1 MTMAIGSSLDREDAV
16 ATEIAASRIGK
27 LERVPLRQ
35 VWRHEEYDLT
45 AWLEENPDVLRDA
58 IGIDFVKLEREVGAG
73 SFRVDLRGEDK
84 DGGIVIV
91 ENQLGRSDHDHL
103 GKLLTYLA
111 VLDARVAVWI
121 VADPRPEHVSAV
133 SWLNQSGLAQFFL
146 LKLEAVRIG
155 NSDPAPLLTRIT
167 GPSEEV
173 VQAGDTKKQL
183 AERHVERQEFW
194 TELLARS
201 RPRTKLF
208 AKVSAS
214 RDNWLQTGSGRSGIT
229 FMYTIWEEQ
238 AAADLW
244 IGLSEE
250 AESRQ
255 VFEGLYRRRP
265 EIEERFGEQLDWQ
278 PLEGRKGSRI
288 RKMIVIGGYRSE
300 EPMRSQAID
309 ALIDAMIRL
318 EHAVRPYLPVTAA
331 RL

>member
-214 RDNWLQTGSGRSGIT
+214 RDNWLQTGSGRRELLISRE
-229 FMYTIWEEQ
+229 YT
-238 AAADLW
+238 
-244 IGLSEE
+244 
-250 AESRQ
+250 
-255 VFEGLYRRRP
+255 
-265 EIEERFGEQLDWQ
+265 
-278 PLEGRKGSRI
+278 
-288 RKMIVIGGYRSE
+288 
-300 EPMRSQAID
+300 
-309 ALIDAMIRL
+309 
-318 EHAVRPYLPVTAA
+318 
-331 RL
+331 